1 MSFNYPSSSQGNAP
15 MDMSDPTYMSNYQSS
30 TNSAVE
36 VRPPQQ
42 PLVPSASPLPA
53 QLPAPPL
60 PLPAYPSLPAA
71 HSPLARRREY
81 LSRALKPRRSHSTPN
96 VTPQGMNEPDAEFH
110 GLAGEKK
117 RNRLGYA
124 RTNMACG
131 NCRKRKIR
139 CQPVKNDG
147 RCSQC
152 IRLKK
157 DCQFYAVDQQP
168 PPPSVMG
175 AASRSHNKTML
186 ASAATAAPV
195 SPDQPGQM
203 QTHQSYHGRTIPG
216 GHNMGASH
224 VRPESRLGNP
234 KIAPGAPGASS
245 YGYGQNTDNWAG
257 VPIGPVAKQG
267 AASASSWRSYPP
279 QSPISPGYAPYS
291 ATASQASATWAT
303 SPLEATVGQEV
314 PSRSEDAW
322 SPYQQPTRAMSF
334 GSEQHSV
341 QYAPAANRAYD
352 RRGSVASDMYHAT
365 SIEAIPSNPYTAWQ
379 QPYQPWYAEGGQP
392 ASPSGDE
399 NPAQIHDA
407 YYGR

>member
-1 MSFNYPSSSQGNAP
+1 MDMSDQAYMSNYPSS
-15 MDMSDPTYMSNYQSS
+15 
-30 TNSAVE
+30 TNSTVE

-42 PLVPSASPLPA
+42 PIVPPVSPLPV

-60 PLPAYPSLPAA
+60 PLSAYPSLPVT
-71 HSPLARRREY
+71 HSPLTKRRES
-81 LSRALKPRRSHSTPN
+81 LSKAMKLRRSYSTPN
-96 VTPQGMNEPDAEFH
+96 VTPQGMNEPDTEFP
-110 GLAGEKK
+110 GLPGEKK

-168 PPPSVMG
+168 PPPTVIG
-175 AASRSHNKTML
+175 AGSRPHPKAVL

-195 SPDQPGQM
+195 SPGQPGQM
-203 QTHQSYHGRTIPG
+203 QTHQSYYTRTIPG
-216 GHNMGASH
+216 GHDMGASH
-224 VRPESRLGNP
+224 VRQAGYLSDP
-234 KIAPGAPGASS
+234 KAPGASAASS
-245 YGYGQNTDNWAG
+245 YGYGQNTDNWTG
-257 VPIGPVAKQG
+257 VAASPVAKQG
-267 AASASSWRSYPP
+267 GASASSWRSYPP

-291 ATASQASATWAT
+291 ATASQVSTAWAR
-303 SPLEATVGQEV
+303 SPLDTAVGSEA
-314 PSRSEDAW
+314 PSRSEDVW

-334 GSEQHSV
+334 GGEQHSI
-341 QYAPAANRAYD
+341 QYAETPSRAYD
-352 RRGSVASDMYHAT
+352 RRSSVASDMYHAT
-365 SIEAIPSNPYTAWQ
+365 NIEAIPSTPYTAWQ

-392 ASPSGDE
+392 ASPSADE
-399 NPAQIHDA
+399 NPAQINDA